1 MEAADFCR
9 KKEQGKRMKK
19 MMEKMME
26 KNTVEERKGNLTE
39 EDQKKEI
46 CDAEKQQEKLRFEC
60 DYLEGAVPEI
70 MQRLM
75 ETNLVQ
81 TPGYS
86 EDVYCESAREKIRAL
101 CGREDAAVHFLVG
114 GTQTNLT
121 VICAALRPH
130 QGVVAASTGHIN
142 VHETGAVEA
151 AGHKVLTVP
160 GKDGRLNAAQVEELC
175 RLHYADASFEHMVQ
189 PGMVYISYPT
199 EYGTLYTKEELREI
213 HRVCKKY
220 DMPLFIDGARLG
232 YGLMSQECD
241 LTLSELADLCEVF
254 YIGGTKCGAL
264 FGEAVVILE
273 ERLKKDFRYLIK
285 QRGGMLAK
293 GRLLGL
299 QFDTLFTDDLYFCV
313 CKKADQ
319 LAQKL
324 RSAFE
329 AKGYR
334 MLVDS
339 PTNQQFPVLP
349 DTEIDRLSGQFSFSF
364 WEKVDETHSAVR
376 FCTSWATT
384 EEAVERLIAVL

>member
-9 KKEQGKRMKK
+9 KKEQGKKMK
-19 MMEKMME
+19 KMME

-142 VHETGAVEA
+142 VHETGAIEA